1 MRRILLL
8 IALPLLPLCVA
19 AQEGQDAIGLVVV
32 LENNAVT
39 TLDVSFPALSTMS
52 DITRDLQEVTRWTG
66 WSLGRPQVDNSGNAT
81 TAHVLVTEP
90 APVQSAL
97 DDVVWPLVAAFA
109 RHGRLGLVIMGGQY
123 TVADSV
129 VENQYVRLEQ
139 SGGQGV
145 HSYQAQIKDA
155 NFGTL
160 QALSRNQTPAAGQP
174 GSSGRASLALAW
186 LLIII
191 AAAATGF
198 AVYTLMG
205 RRQAAQR

>member
-1 MRRILLL
+1 MLLVGLLL
-8 IALPLLPLCVA
+8 LPGCVL

-39 TLDVSFPALSTMS
+39 TLDVSLPELSTMS
-52 DITRDLQEVTRWTG
+52 DVTRDLQEVTRWTG

-109 RHGRLGLVIMGGQY
+109 RHGRLGLVIMGGQF
-123 TVADSV
+123 TAADSV
-129 VENQYVRLEQ
+129 VENRYVRLEQ

-155 NFGTL
+155 NFGTIE
-160 QALSRNQTPAAGQP
+160 ALSRNEAPATGQP
-174 GSSGRASLALAW
+174 KRGSLALAW
-186 LLIII
+186 VLVII

-198 AVYTLMG
+198 AVYTIVG
-205 RRQAAQR
+205 RRQAARQ

>member
-1 MRRILLL
+1 MRRNLLL
-8 IALPLLPLCVA
+8 VGLLLLPGCVL

-39 TLDVSFPALSTMS
+39 TLDVSLPALSTMS
-52 DITRDLQEVTRWTG
+52 DVTRDLQEVTRWTG

-109 RHGRLGLVIMGGQY
+109 RHGRLGLVIMGGQF
-123 TVADSV
+123 TAADSV

-145 HSYQAQIKDA
+145 HSYQAQVKDA
-155 NFGTL
+155 NFGSIE
-160 QALSRNQTPAAGQP
+160 ALSRNEASATEQP
-174 GSSGRASLALAW
+174 KRGSLALAW
-186 LLIII
+186 VLVII

-198 AVYTLMG
+198 AVYTIVG
-205 RRQAAQR
+205 RRQAARQ

>member
-1 MRRILLL
+1 MRRNLLL
-8 IALPLLPLCVA
+8 VGLLLLPGCVL

-39 TLDVSFPALSTMS
+39 TLDVSLPALSTMS
-52 DITRDLQEVTRWTG
+52 DVTRDLQEVTRWTG

-109 RHGRLGLVIMGGQY
+109 RHGRLGLVIMGGQF
-123 TVADSV
+123 TAADSV

-145 HSYQAQIKDA
+145 HSYQAQVKDA
-155 NFGTL
+155 NFGTIE
-160 QALSRNQTPAAGQP
+160 ALSRNEASANGQP
-174 GSSGRASLALAW
+174 GQAKRGSLALAW
-186 LLIII
+186 VLVII

-198 AVYTLMG
+198 AVYTIVG
-205 RRQAAQR
+205 RRQAARQ